1 MSGAHGWNEPGHF
14 YSPLPSRS
22 DVEREVARAERHG
35 HHWPPGVDMRT
46 DEQVRFAHALIE
58 HFDRTDIVD
67 EPTPGRRY
75 FARNDFYPFGDALVL
90 DFVLRRARPRR
101 VIEVGSGFSSA
112 ALLDTLER
120 HVDVAT
126 ECTFVEPYPQRLESL
141 LSPADRARHR
151 VLVQPV
157 QDVPLAAFERLQAN
171 DVLLVD
177 SSHVSKAGSDVNFL
191 FLEVLPRLASGV
203 WVHVHDVVWP
213 FTYPRPWL
221 EEGRAW
227 NEAYMLHAFLAFNSA
242 FAIEF
247 WAGYVLTLELAKL
260 RERAPRLAN
269 ALGSAVWLR
278 RL

>member
-1 MSGAHGWNEPGHF
+1 MSGAGDWNEPGHY
-14 YSPLPSRS
+14 YSPLPSRA
-22 DVEREVARAERHG
+22 DIDREAERALRHG

-46 DEQVRFAHALIE
+46 DAQASFAHALLE
-58 HFDRTDIVD
+58 HFDTTDIVD
-67 EPTPGRRY
+67 ERTPGRRY
-75 FARNDFYPFGDALVL
+75 FAHNDFYPFGDALVL

-126 ECTFVEPYPQRLESL
+126 ECTFVEPHPQRLESL
-141 LSPADRARHR
+141 LTAADRARHR
-151 VLVQPV
+151 VLVQQV
-157 QDVPLAAFERLQAN
+157 QDVPLAEFEVLRAN
-171 DVLLVD
+171 DVLLID
-177 SSHVSKAGSDVNFL
+177 SSHVAKAGSDVNFL

-203 WVHVHDVVWP
+203 LIHVHDVIWP

-221 EEGRAW
+221 EEGRSW
-227 NEAYMLHAFLAFNSA
+227 NEAHLLHAFLAFNSA

-247 WAGYVLTLELAKL
+247 WAGYVMTLELAQL
-260 RERAPRLAN
+260 RVRAPRLAN
-269 ALGSAVWLR
+269 ALGSALWLR